1 MKTVT
6 AIAPEPD
13 PEPEPDGIDAKAC
26 RVLRY
31 AYRKRIEAKNRRQ
44 LVRAAFWAGFHRSFR
59 RRWYSH

>member
-6 AIAPEPD
+6 AIT
-13 PEPEPDGIDAKAC
+13 PEPEPDHDDIDAKAD

-31 AYRKRIEAKNRRQ
+31 AYRKRTEAEREGKAF
-44 LVRAAFWAGFHRSFR
+44 RAAFWTGFRRSFA